1 MTNLGDNSEAE
12 SVVQKPA
19 LIGKLIRKFPL
30 NLLKFWWAFG
40 IIPCAG
46 IGIAAMMSSKM
57 ASTSYSFEATILY
70 SGIPIDSA
78 AEKLYIPPDLKTM
91 AQFVKSPVVMQTV
104 CEELELAVPPSALA
118 STLSV
123 IEPKSMQRIG
133 LGLAWGDEDE
143 GKEILD
149 KVIEVYSNHI
159 SDTRQEVVDRYM
171 GDLGKQLATNSLRL
185 SAAQEQLRNFNA
197 KANVRDAESELEQLI
212 SDIGMMGFKKETT
225 IRTLEG
231 LRVQHQSVVDRLQK
245 QKESETLDAEKA
257 SEEAAAEESLADN
270 RRRQDRLNELIEEER
285 RLTEIRGILFAKQQE
300 FERKAKLY
308 EQGYISRAEFQEIDA
323 GVKALKARIMEGDKI
338 TAWKKEL
345 KVLDEMVVPKDNRKN
360 KGSPIINQT
369 LYKIVE
375 LDLDILDGETEVNQ
389 LTVDLIEKRRKI
401 KLLQE
406 LEQESTRLMKEVG
419 AAATERD
426 TINTQLAALRAVRD
440 YGPYEFAVVAPATNA
455 MSYPSS
461 NKKKLFIMF
470 FVGITGA
477 LCGPFVLL
485 ALLLS
490 FKQTVDEGCRD
501 HAIPTLSPSQS
512 LLELLTESNTDRA
525 RELYN
530 WNRRVGLSL
539 QQSLPKTGSVISVF
553 PSSHRHRDMELLA
566 SMGGILSD
574 RDEKVLIIELCA
586 PRESDDLRFRRQM
599 LGQHEEHVS
608 TADALL
614 WMVTMEFGR
623 PPVGLFDYL
632 DGHIASDQDLV
643 NRIDGSRCHLI
654 HVGRDNGH
662 FDRVFSKRMTD
673 LLSKCRDEYSIILMY
688 GPELHRSV
696 DIELQCRHSDG
707 IIILYDRGEPL
718 SQDVR
723 STLDQLAEMRA
734 PIIGAANRPIAFT
747 APGTPGLFARVVSRL
762 TPFFSVF
769 ARRFKN
775 RPPLLARLFR
785 KVAWPVSAVCNFSFA
800 LVKSKLVAMARKH
813 SERKKTV
820 EHIDSPSKLQDI
832 ERQFGMTEE
841 EAVST
846 MNDGEKR

>member
-1 MTNLGDNSEAE
+1 MANLGENTDSESAA
-12 SVVQKPA
+12 KPPG
-19 LIGKLIRKFPL
+19 LVGKLIKKFPL

-40 IIPCAG
+40 IIPCAA
-46 IGIAAMMSSKM
+46 IAIAAMMSSKM
-57 ASTSYSFEATILY
+57 ASTSYTFDATILY

-91 AQFVKSPVVMQTV
+91 SQFVKSPVVMQTV
-104 CEELELAVPPSALA
+104 CEELELAVPPNALA
-118 STLSV
+118 SMLSV
-123 IEPKSMQRIG
+123 VEPKSMQRIG
-133 LGLAWGDEDE
+133 LGLGWGDEDE
-143 GKEILD
+143 GKEVLD

-159 SDTRQEVVDRYM
+159 SDTRQEIVGRYLT
-171 GDLGKQLATNSLRL
+171 DLRKQLDTNSLRL
-185 SAAQEQLRNFNA
+185 SAAQEQLRKFNA

-212 SDIGMMGFKKETT
+212 GDIGTMSFKKETT

-231 LRVQHQSVVDRLQK
+231 LRAQRQSVVDRLQQ
-245 QKESETLDAEKA
+245 QKESETLEAEKA
-257 SEEAAAEESLADN
+257 KEEAAAEESLADN

-285 RLTEIRGILFAKQQE
+285 RLTEIRGVLFAKQQE

-308 EQGYISRAEFQEIDA
+308 EEGYISRAEFQEIDA
-323 GVKALKARIMEGDKI
+323 GVKALKAKIMEGDKI

-345 KVLDEMVVPKDNRKN
+345 KVLDEMVVPKDNKKN

-375 LDLDILDGETEVNQ
+375 LDLAILDSETGVNQ

-406 LEQESTRLMKEVG
+406 LEQESTRLIKEVG

-426 TINTQLAALRAVRD
+426 TINTQIAALRAVHD
-440 YGPYEFAVVAPATNA
+440 YGPYEFAVVAPATSA

-485 ALLLS
+485 SLLLS
-490 FKQTVDEGCRD
+490 FKQTVDEGCSD
-501 HAIPTLSPSQS
+501 HAIPSLSPAQS
-512 LLELLTESNTDRA
+512 LLELLTESNADRA

-539 QQSLPKTGSVISVF
+539 QQSLPKQGSVISVF
-553 PSSHRHRDMELLA
+553 PSSHRHRDMELLS
-566 SMGGILSD
+566 SMGGILAD
-574 RDEKVLIIELCA
+574 RDEKILIVELCA
-586 PRESDDLRFRRQM
+586 PRESDDLKFRRQM

-614 WMVTMEFGR
+614 WMVTMEYGK

-632 DGHIASDQDLV
+632 DGHIDSDAELI

-654 HVGRDNGH
+654 HVGRENGH
-662 FDRVFSKRMTD
+662 FDRVFSKRMTN
-673 LLSKCRDEYSIILMY
+673 LLSKCRQEYSIILMY

-718 SQDVR
+718 SQDVK
-723 STLDQLAEMRA
+723 STLNQLADMGA

-747 APGTPGLFARVVSRL
+747 APGNPGLLARIVSRL
-762 TPFFSVF
+762 TPFFAVF
-769 ARRFKN
+769 AKRFKN
-775 RPPLLARLFR
+775 RPPLVARIFKKLT
-785 KVAWPVSAVCNFSFA
+785 WPITALSRRSFA
-800 LVKSKLVAMARKH
+800 SLKSVLVAMARKH
-813 SERKKTV
+813 SERNRPIEPT
-820 EHIDSPSKLQDI
+820 DRPSKLQDI
-832 ERQFGMTEE
+832 ESQLGIPKE
-841 EAVST
+841 EAVSAAD
-846 MNDGEKR
+846 DGENR